1 MGGGYHGDS
10 STDLVL
16 FNIRFKDIDE
26 KLSAKQNSIENLGRK
41 ISHCYENL
49 ENLVLNDANEGLV
62 QVHKERL
69 ACLRDEKNALRSEKQ
84 SLRCEKHS
92 LIVGWN
98 LRMQQQNIL
107 MEQERT
113 GGPPNVWT

>member
-1 MGGGYHGDS
+1 MGGGYQGDS
-10 STDLVL
+10 SDLYL
-16 FNIRFKDIDE
+16 FRIKDFYE
-26 KLSAKQNSIENLGRK
+26 KLSAKQNSIDDLERK
-41 ISHCYENL
+41 ISHDDKKL
-49 ENLVLNDANEGLV
+49 EDLALNNANEGLV